1 MSVVKK
7 FSTLAHGMTVPSAL
21 VVIQCLVKNRSAW
34 LHLSFSGKCTEAKQR
49 KKSLYFFLSSV
60 SVAECSLNE
69 RNLEVRAKPCGPDL
83 KSLNEILGIY
93 RRIEFKI
100 IIFIS
105 RIQVWHLKTVKYNSV
120 SICYVGRAIH
130 DFYWLKCPF
139 PLPTVTELVWVR
151 ECIQLPGCLELILI
165 Y

>member
-1 MSVVKK
+1 MTTSELFWEMYRSKTKEKK
-7 FSTLAHGMTVPSAL
+7 L
-21 VVIQCLVKNRSAW
+21 VLLFI
-34 LHLSFSGKCTEAKQR
+34 LSICCWMFTEWEKFGSESQAVWAR
-49 KKSLYFFLSSV
+49 L
-60 SVAECSLNE
+60 
-69 RNLEVRAKPCGPDL
+69 
-83 KSLNEILGIY
+83 EILKWNSWIY